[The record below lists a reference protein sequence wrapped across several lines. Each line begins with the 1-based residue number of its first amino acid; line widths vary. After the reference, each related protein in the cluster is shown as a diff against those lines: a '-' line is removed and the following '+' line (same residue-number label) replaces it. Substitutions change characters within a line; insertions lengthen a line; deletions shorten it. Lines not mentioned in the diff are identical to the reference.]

1 MRKEIFVLGATR
13 TAIGTF
19 GGAFKNTTPIDL
31 ASQVVAAS
39 TQRAGIDPSSVGHV
53 IMGHVLNTE
62 PKDMYLSRAA
72 AIHGGL
78 PETTPA
84 FNLNRL
90 CGSGLSAIISAAQ
103 MINEGECEV
112 AIAGG
117 AEVMSRAP
125 FWLPTQ
131 RFGQKMGDAQ
141 LIDAML
147 GALNDPFDEQHMG
160 VTAERVAE
168 RYGITREQQ
177 DELAAQSHQ
186 RAAHA
191 ISQGYFDE
199 QILPIQIRAGRKTH
213 EFCVDEHVK
222 ADTTPDSLS
231 ALRPVFQKDGTVTA
245 GNASGIND
253 AASVMTLVSAQAVKD
268 QNLTPQA
275 RLVDYAF
282 VALDPKVMGLGPVPA
297 TERLLAKTGLSK
309 QNIDVWE
316 VNEAFAAQ
324 ALGVCKGLEID
335 PALVNPNGSGIS
347 LGHPI
352 GATGAIVAT
361 KAIYE
366 LHRTGKRYAI
376 ATLCIGGGQ
385 GVAALFERV

>member
-213 EFCVDEHVK
+213 KFCVDEHVK

>member
-1 MRKEIFVLGATR
+1 MRKDIFVLGAVR

-19 GGAFKNTTPIDL
+19 GGALKNTTPIEL
-31 ASQVVAAS
+31 ASQVVAESIA
-39 TQRAGIDPSSVGHV
+39 RAKVDPESVGHLV
-53 IMGHVLNTE
+53 MGHVCNTE

-90 CGSGLSAIISAAQ
+90 CGSGLSAIIAAAQ
-103 MINEGECEV
+103 MINEDQAEV
-112 AIAGG
+112 TIAGG
-117 AEVMSRAP
+117 AEVMSRVP
-125 FWLPTQ
+125 HWLPTQ
-131 RFGQKMGDAQ
+131 RFGQKMGDSV
-141 LIDAML
+141 LVDAML
-147 GALNDPFDEQHMG
+147 GALSDPFDNQHMG

-168 RYGITREQQ
+168 RHQISRQAQ
-177 DELAAQSHQ
+177 DRLAAESHR
-186 RAAHA
+186 RAHQA
-191 ISQGYFDE
+191 ISEGRFEQ
-199 QILPIQIRAGRKTH
+199 QILPIEVRQGRKTQL
-213 EFCVDEHVK
+213 FSIDEHVK
-222 ADTTPDSLS
+222 AETTEESL
-231 ALRPVFQKDGTVTA
+231 AGLRPVFQKDGTVTA

-253 AASVMTLVSAQAVKD
+253 AACMMTLASDSAVKA
-268 QNLTPQA
+268 QGLTPQA

-297 TERLLAKTGLSK
+297 TQALLKRTGLRT
-309 QNIDVWE
+309 QDIDVWE

-324 ALGVCKGLEID
+324 ALGVCHGLDLD
-335 PALVNPNGSGIS
+335 PALLNPNGSGIS

-352 GATGAIVAT
+352 GATGAIVST

>member
-1 MRKEIFVLGATR
+1 MRKDIFVLGAVR

-19 GGAFKNTTPIDL
+19 GGAFKNSTPIEL
-31 ASQVVAAS
+31 ASQVVAES
-39 TQRAGIDPSSVGHV
+39 LSRSKVDPETVGHLV
-53 IMGHVLNTE
+53 MGHVCNTE

-72 AIHGGL
+72 AVHGGL
-78 PETTPA
+78 SETTPA

-103 MINEGECEV
+103 MINEAQTDV
-112 AIAGG
+112 TIAGG
-117 AEVMSRAP
+117 TEVMSRVP
-125 FWLPTQ
+125 HWLPTQ
-131 RFGQKMGDAQ
+131 RFGQKMGDAT
-141 LIDAML
+141 LVDAML
-147 GALNDPFDEQHMG
+147 GALSDPFDGQHMG

-168 RYGITREQQ
+168 RYSISRQAQ

-186 RAAHA
+186 RASVA
-191 ISQGYFDE
+191 ISEGRFQE
-199 QILPIQIRAGRKTH
+199 QILPIEIRQGRKTLA
-213 EFCVDEHVK
+213 FATDEHVK
-222 ADTTPDSLS
+222 ADTTAESLS
-231 ALRPVFQKDGTVTA
+231 SLRPVFQKDGTVTA

-253 AASVMTLVSAQAVKD
+253 AACVMTLASEHAVKT

-297 TERLLAKTGLSK
+297 TQALLKKTGLTL
-309 QNIDVWE
+309 NDIDVWE

-324 ALGVCKGLEID
+324 ALGVCHGLDID
-335 PALVNPNGSGIS
+335 PDRLNPNGSGIS

-366 LHRTGKRYAI
+366 LHRTQKRYAI

>member
-112 AIAGG
+112 AMAGG

-222 ADTTPDSLS
+222 ADTTADSLS

-309 QNIDVWE
+309 QDIDVWE

>member
-1 MRKEIFVLGATR
+1 MRKEIYVLGATR

-19 GGAFKNTTPIDL
+19 GGAFKNTTPIEL
-31 ASQVVAAS
+31 ASQVVAES
-39 TQRAGIDPSSVGHV
+39 IKRSKVDPESVGHLV
-53 IMGHVLNTE
+53 MGHVLNTE

-72 AIHGGL
+72 AINGGL
-78 PETTPA
+78 PENTPA

-90 CGSGLSAIISAAQ
+90 CGSGLSAIIAAAQ
-103 MINEGECEV
+103 MINEGEAEV
-112 AIAGG
+112 TVAGG
-117 AEVMSRAP
+117 TEVMSRAP

-131 RFGQKMGDAQ
+131 RFGQKMGNAQ
-141 LIDAML
+141 LVDAML
-147 GALNDPFDEQHMG
+147 GALSDPFDEQHMG
-160 VTAERVAE
+160 VTAERVAQ
-168 RYGITREQQ
+168 RYDISREEQ
-177 DELAAQSHQ
+177 DQLAAQSHQ

-191 ISQGYFDE
+191 IEQGYFTD
-199 QILPIQIRAGRKTH
+199 QILPIEIKAGRKTLV
-213 EFCVDEHVK
+213 FDTDEHVK
-222 ADTTPDSLS
+222 AATTAESLS

-253 AASVMTLVSAQAVKD
+253 ASCMMTLASADAVAA

-297 TERLLAKTGLSK
+297 TQRLLQKTGLGMDD
-309 QNIDVWE
+309 IDVWE

-324 ALGVCKGLEID
+324 ALGVCRGLDID
-335 PALVNPNGSGIS
+335 PNRVNPNGSGIS

-361 KAIYE
+361 KAINE

>member
-39 TQRAGIDPSSVGHV
+39 TRRAGIDPSSVGHV

-78 PETTPA
+78 PESTPA

-103 MINEGECEV
+103 MINEDECEV
-112 AIAGG
+112 AMAGG

-253 AASVMTLVSAQAVKD
+253 AASVMTLASAQAVKE

-309 QNIDVWE
+309 QDIDVWE

-324 ALGVCKGLEID
+324 ALGVCKGLDID